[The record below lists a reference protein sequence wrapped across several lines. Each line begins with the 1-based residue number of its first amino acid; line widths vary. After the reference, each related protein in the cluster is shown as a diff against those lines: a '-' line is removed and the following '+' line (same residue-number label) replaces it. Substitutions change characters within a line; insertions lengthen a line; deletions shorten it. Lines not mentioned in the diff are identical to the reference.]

1 MPPGGPVTSDSDI
14 ESVLSLQIE
23 KPKVRRNSVGPKY
36 YCSIEGCNEYFKR
49 LDHLDR
55 HEYKHT
61 GIVSFSTIVEL
72 FSILNKILYNF
83 TEKTCLPL

>member
-61 GIVSFSTIVEL
+61 GIVSFQTI
-72 FSILNKILYNF
+72 I
-83 TEKTCLPL
+83 T